1 MTFRFNELSK
11 YGCLLD
17 ASMYFQ
23 YVFLSITSISKKM
36 CGWIL
41 IKMWKRG
48 SSSYKEP
55 SFRFEHVLLKIRVL
69 RPFCSRAQHGSY

>member
-11 YGCLLD
+11 YGCILD

-36 CGWIL
+36 CGWCYELYACVQKI
-41 IKMWKRG
+41 G
-48 SSSYKEP
+48 S
-55 SFRFEHVLLKIRVL
+55 V
-69 RPFCSRAQHGSY
+69 